1 MKRPEK
7 KRDCLLLTQ
16 SAVAVVLGQIKICA
30 IGCASE
36 VGKRKRI
43 LFI

>member
-1 MKRPEK
+1 MKRPEE

-16 SAVAVVLGQIKICA
+16 SAGAFALGQINICA
-30 IGCASE
+30 ISCVSSTAKASF
-36 VGKRKRI
+36 